1 MPNTKPINP
10 KNIIYRLDAQHRIMI
25 ALVVGAIV
33 FIFSCKTLNAPELAL
48 TTWIGCAL
56 TIIILNWITILGSH
70 PQEVKKIAKLQD
82 SSRAFLFGFIIL
94 ASVVSLV
101 AIVFL
106 LKASKGLSEVEKN
119 AHIALAISAV
129 FVSWWLVH
137 TIFSLRYA
145 HFYYDKDTDDGGTR
159 PGGGLDF
166 PNTKEP
172 DYLDFVYFGFVVGM
186 TFQVSD
192 VVITDRKIR
201 RICLLHGL
209 ISFAFNTAIVALSIN
224 VISGMVSQ

>member
-1 MPNTKPINP
+1 MKKKLTP
-10 KNIIYRLDAQHRIMI
+10 KLIFFYRLDAQHRLML
-25 ALVVGAIV
+25 ALIV
-33 FIFSCKTLNAPELAL
+33 SIIIVISSYKTLNVLELAL
-48 TTWIGCAL
+48 TSWIGCAL
-56 TIIILNWITILGSH
+56 TILLLNWITIFGSH
-70 PQEVKKIAKLQD
+70 PREVKKTAKLQD
-82 SSRAFLFGFIIL
+82 SSRALLFGFII
-94 ASVVSLV
+94 AAAVVSLG

-106 LKASKGLSEVEKN
+106 LKASKGLTESQKN
-119 AHIALAISAV
+119 GHILLAIAAV

-145 HFYYDKDTDDGGTR
+145 HFYYDKDTDQGGTR
-159 PGGGLDF
+159 PGGGLEF
-166 PNTKEP
+166 PNTPEP

-192 VVITDRKIR
+192 VAITERKIR